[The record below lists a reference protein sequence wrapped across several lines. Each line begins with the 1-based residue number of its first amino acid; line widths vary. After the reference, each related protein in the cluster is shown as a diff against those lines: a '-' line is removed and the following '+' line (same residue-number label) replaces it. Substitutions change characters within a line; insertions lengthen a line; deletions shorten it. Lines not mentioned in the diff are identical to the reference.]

1 MEQPN
6 EDGEVHRISTLPVFD
21 CGEVVRLTLVS
32 IFSLSNGWSLSNLT
46 TCSSCL
52 RLLAWDKW
60 ERAETTW
67 SRKVFFLRKSRF
79 RPEHRITLSMIS
91 GPLSIPQLTFSAGI
105 QELRVKQS
113 NPEIG
118 DWQSTPRS
126 LLTEYI
132 TNSLHVNHKSYT
144 NVIITSLR
152 IYNRD

>member
-1 MEQPN
+1 
-6 EDGEVHRISTLPVFD
+6 
-21 CGEVVRLTLVS
+21 
-32 IFSLSNGWSLSNLT
+32 
-46 TCSSCL
+46 
-52 RLLAWDKW
+52 
-60 ERAETTW
+60 
-67 SRKVFFLRKSRF
+67 
-79 RPEHRITLSMIS
+79 MIS
-91 GPLSIPQLTFSAGI
+91 DPLSIPQLAFSAGN

-132 TNSLHVNHKSYT
+132 TDSLHVNHKSYT